1 MSAGNAAPNQNRLFG
16 IYTGLVSD
24 IRDPDG
30 QGRVKVTLPWSEQGS
45 TRYELWARLAVPMAG
60 NGRGLW
66 FIPDVGD
73 EVVVAFQGGDPRSAV
88 VIGSL
93 WNGKDAP
100 PESMDGAGNNHR
112 KVLCS
117 RNGVRITL
125 DDRDGQERFEVETPA
140 GQRLVLKDGPGEVTI
155 EDRHGNSIQL
165 AMGAMKV
172 AAAANVEVAASTVK
186 VSAGMVVVD
195 AGMTRFSGVVQCD
208 TLITNSVIASSYT
221 PGAGN
226 VW

>member
-1 MSAGNAAPNQNRLFG
+1 MHGSSAVSPQTRLFG
-16 IYTGLVSD
+16 IYTGIVSD
-24 IRDPDG
+24 VQDPDT
-30 QGRVKVTLPWSEQGS
+30 QGRVKVTLPWSEG
-45 TRYELWARLAVPMAG
+45 TRGRYEIWARLAVPMAG
-60 NGRGLW
+60 NGRGMW

-73 EVVVAFQGGDPRSAV
+73 EVVIAFQGGDPASAV

-93 WNGKDAP
+93 WNGRDVP
-100 PESMDGAGNNHR
+100 PETMDGAGNNDR

-125 DDRDGQERFEVETPA
+125 DDRDGQERFEVETPE

-155 EDRHGNSIQL
+155 EDKNGNSVKL
-165 AMGAMKV
+165 TTGGVKV
-172 AAAANVEVAASTVK
+172 TASARVEVAASAVK
-186 VSAGMVVVD
+186 VSAGLVEVD
-195 AGMTRFSGVVQCD
+195 AGMSRFSGVVQCD
-208 TLITNSVIASSYT
+208 TLITNSVVASSYT